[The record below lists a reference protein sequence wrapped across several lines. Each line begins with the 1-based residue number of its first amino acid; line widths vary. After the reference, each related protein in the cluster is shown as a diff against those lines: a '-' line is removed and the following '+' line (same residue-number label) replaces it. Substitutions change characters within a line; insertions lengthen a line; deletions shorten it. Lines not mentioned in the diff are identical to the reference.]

1 MNWTEVTVKTTTE
14 AVEAISNILL
24 EERCGGVMIEDP
36 KDFLFQEKNELDWDY
51 VEEEVFNKSNQDG
64 VLIKTYIPEER
75 NVLELVETIKAKI
88 SLLPDCGLD
97 IGEGS
102 VSLSN
107 VNESDWAN
115 EWKKYYKPTKI
126 GQKIVV
132 KPTWEDYEVKEGDL
146 VIELDPGMAFG
157 TGTHE
162 TTSMCIEALQDIVF
176 EGDEVLD
183 IGCGSGILS
192 VTALL
197 CGANRADA
205 TDIDRNAVN
214 VAYENAELNGVKD
227 RLHATEDNILSAE
240 SPIRTAG
247 KKYNVV
253 IANIVAD
260 VIIEICGFVKT
271 LIKPY
276 GCFVA
281 SGIISERL
289 DDVVKAMN
297 DNGLCVAAI
306 HEKRGWNC
314 IIANPDTE
322 DSV

>member
-1 MNWTEVTVKTTTE
+1 MTYSEIVFTVDSKNKEIASDIVGMLNCGGIYIEDYTDLEDDPTVKQVGIVDE
-14 AVEAISNILL
+14 ALL
-24 EERCGGVMIEDP
+24 EKDKTKVLLHVYADEHTSDEDCIAFVSDRFSSENITYEVEI
-36 KDFLFQEKNELDWDY
+36 KHVDEEDY
-51 VEEEVFNKSNQDG
+51 
-64 VLIKTYIPEER
+64 
-75 NVLELVETIKAKI
+75 
-88 SLLPDCGLD
+88 
-97 IGEGS
+97 
-102 VSLSN
+102 
-107 VNESDWAN
+107 AN
-115 EWKKYYKPTKI
+115 SWKQYYKPIKI
-126 GQKIVV
+126 GNRVVIV
-132 KPTWEDYEVKEGDL
+132 PEWEPYEKADGEITVTL
-146 VIELDPGMAFG
+146 NPGMAFG

-322 DSV
+322 DNI

>member
-1 MNWTEVTVKTTTE
+1 MTYSEIVFTVDSKDKEIASDIVGMLNCGGIYIEDYTDLEDDPTVKQVGIVDE
-14 AVEAISNILL
+14 ALL
-24 EERCGGVMIEDP
+24 EKDKTKVLLHVYADEHTSVENCLAFVSDRFSSESITYEVEIKHVDEED
-36 KDFLFQEKNELDWDY
+36 Y
-51 VEEEVFNKSNQDG
+51 
-64 VLIKTYIPEER
+64 
-75 NVLELVETIKAKI
+75 
-88 SLLPDCGLD
+88 
-97 IGEGS
+97 
-102 VSLSN
+102 
-107 VNESDWAN
+107 AN
-115 EWKKYYKPTKI
+115 SWKQYYKPIKI
-126 GQKIVV
+126 GNRVVIV
-132 KPTWEDYEVKEGDL
+132 PEWEPYEKADGEITVTL
-146 VIELDPGMAFG
+146 NPGMAFG

>member
-1 MNWTEVTVKTTTE
+1 MTYSEIVFTVDSKDKEIASDIVGMLNCGGIYIEDYTDLEDDPTVKQVGIVDE
-14 AVEAISNILL
+14 ALL
-24 EERCGGVMIEDP
+24 EKDKTKVLLHVYADEHTSVENCLAFVSDRFSSENITYEVEIKHVDEED
-36 KDFLFQEKNELDWDY
+36 Y
-51 VEEEVFNKSNQDG
+51 
-64 VLIKTYIPEER
+64 
-75 NVLELVETIKAKI
+75 
-88 SLLPDCGLD
+88 
-97 IGEGS
+97 
-102 VSLSN
+102 
-107 VNESDWAN
+107 AN
-115 EWKKYYKPTKI
+115 SWKQYYKPIKI
-126 GQKIVV
+126 GNRIVV
-132 KPTWEDYEVKEGDL
+132 VPEWEPYEKADGEITVTL
-146 VIELDPGMAFG
+146 NPGMAFG

>member
-1 MNWTEVTVKTTTE
+1 MTYSEIVFTVDSKNKEIASDIVGMLNCGGIYIEDYTDLEDDPTVKQVGIVDE
-14 AVEAISNILL
+14 ALL
-24 EERCGGVMIEDP
+24 EKDKTKVLLHVYADEHTSVEDCIAFVSDRFSSESITYEVEI
-36 KDFLFQEKNELDWDY
+36 KHVDEEDY
-51 VEEEVFNKSNQDG
+51 
-64 VLIKTYIPEER
+64 
-75 NVLELVETIKAKI
+75 
-88 SLLPDCGLD
+88 
-97 IGEGS
+97 
-102 VSLSN
+102 
-107 VNESDWAN
+107 AN
-115 EWKKYYKPTKI
+115 SWKQYYKPIKI
-126 GQKIVV
+126 GNRIVV
-132 KPTWEDYEVKEGDL
+132 VPEWEPYEKADGEITVAL
-146 VIELDPGMAFG
+146 NPGMAFG

>member
-1 MNWTEVTVKTTTE
+1 MTYSEIVFTVDSKDKEIASDIVGMLNCGGIYIEDYTDLEDDPTVKQVGIVDE
-14 AVEAISNILL
+14 ALL
-24 EERCGGVMIEDP
+24 EKDKTKVLLHVYADEHTSVENCLAFVSDRFSSESITYEVEIKHVDEED
-36 KDFLFQEKNELDWDY
+36 Y
-51 VEEEVFNKSNQDG
+51 
-64 VLIKTYIPEER
+64 
-75 NVLELVETIKAKI
+75 
-88 SLLPDCGLD
+88 
-97 IGEGS
+97 
-102 VSLSN
+102 
-107 VNESDWAN
+107 AN
-115 EWKKYYKPTKI
+115 SWKQYYKPIKI
-126 GQKIVV
+126 GNRIVIV
-132 KPTWEDYEVKEGDL
+132 PEWEPYEKADGEITVTL
-146 VIELDPGMAFG
+146 NPGMAFG

>member
-1 MNWTEVTVKTTTE
+1 MTYSEIVFTVDSKNKEIASDIVGMLNCGGIYIEDYTDLEDDPTVKQVGIVDE
-14 AVEAISNILL
+14 ALL
-24 EERCGGVMIEDP
+24 EKDKTKVLLHVYADEHTSVEDCIAFVSDRFSSENITYEVEI
-36 KDFLFQEKNELDWDY
+36 KHVDEEDY
-51 VEEEVFNKSNQDG
+51 
-64 VLIKTYIPEER
+64 
-75 NVLELVETIKAKI
+75 
-88 SLLPDCGLD
+88 
-97 IGEGS
+97 
-102 VSLSN
+102 
-107 VNESDWAN
+107 AN
-115 EWKKYYKPTKI
+115 SWKQYYKPIKI
-126 GQKIVV
+126 GNRIVV
-132 KPTWEDYEVKEGDL
+132 VPEWEPYENADGEITVTL
-146 VIELDPGMAFG
+146 NPGMAFG

-260 VIIEICGFVKT
+260 VIIDICGFVKT

>member
-1 MNWTEVTVKTTTE
+1 MTYSEIVFTVDSKNKEIASDIVGMLNCGGIYIEDYTDLEDDPTVKQVGIVDE
-14 AVEAISNILL
+14 ALL
-24 EERCGGVMIEDP
+24 EKDKTKVLLHVYADEQTSVEDCIAFVSDRFSSESITYEVEI
-36 KDFLFQEKNELDWDY
+36 KHVDEEDY
-51 VEEEVFNKSNQDG
+51 
-64 VLIKTYIPEER
+64 
-75 NVLELVETIKAKI
+75 
-88 SLLPDCGLD
+88 
-97 IGEGS
+97 
-102 VSLSN
+102 
-107 VNESDWAN
+107 AN
-115 EWKKYYKPTKI
+115 SWKQYYKPIKI
-126 GQKIVV
+126 GNRVVIV
-132 KPTWEDYEVKEGDL
+132 PEWEPYEKADGEITVTL
-146 VIELDPGMAFG
+146 NPGMAFG

-162 TTSMCIEALQDIVF
+162 TTSMCIESLQDIVF

-227 RLHATEDNILSAE
+227 RLHATEDNILSAK

>member
-1 MNWTEVTVKTTTE
+1 MTYSEIVFTVDSKDKEIASDIVGMLNCGGIYIEDYTDLEDDPTVKQVGIVDE
-14 AVEAISNILL
+14 ALL
-24 EERCGGVMIEDP
+24 E
-36 KDFLFQEKNELDWDY
+36 KDKT
-51 VEEEVFNKSNQDG
+51 K
-64 VLIKTYIPEER
+64 VLIHVYADEHTSVENCLAFVSDRFSSESITYEVEIKHVDEE
-75 NVLELVETIKAKI
+75 
-88 SLLPDCGLD
+88 DY
-97 IGEGS
+97 
-102 VSLSN
+102 
-107 VNESDWAN
+107 AN
-115 EWKKYYKPTKI
+115 SWKQYYKPIKI
-126 GQKIVV
+126 GNRIVV
-132 KPTWEDYEVKEGDL
+132 VPEWEPYEKADGEITVTL
-146 VIELDPGMAFG
+146 NPGMAFG

-322 DSV
+322 DNI

>member
-1 MNWTEVTVKTTTE
+1 MTYSEIVFTVDSKNKEIASDIVGMLNFGGIYIEDYTDLEDDPTVKQVGIVDE
-14 AVEAISNILL
+14 ALL
-24 EERCGGVMIEDP
+24 E
-36 KDFLFQEKNELDWDY
+36 KDKT
-51 VEEEVFNKSNQDG
+51 K
-64 VLIKTYIPEER
+64 VLIHVYADEHTSVENCLAFVSDRFSSESITYEVEIKHVDEE
-75 NVLELVETIKAKI
+75 
-88 SLLPDCGLD
+88 DY
-97 IGEGS
+97 
-102 VSLSN
+102 
-107 VNESDWAN
+107 AN
-115 EWKKYYKPTKI
+115 SWKQYYKPIKI
-126 GQKIVV
+126 GNRIVV
-132 KPTWEDYEVKEGDL
+132 VPEWEPYEKADGEITVTL
-146 VIELDPGMAFG
+146 NPGMAFG

>member
-1 MNWTEVTVKTTTE
+1 MTYSEIVFTVDSKKKEIASDIVGMLNCGGIYIEDYTDLEDDPTVKQVGIVDE
-14 AVEAISNILL
+14 ALL
-24 EERCGGVMIEDP
+24 EKDKTKVLLHVYADEHTSVEDCIAFVSDRFSSENITYEVEI
-36 KDFLFQEKNELDWDY
+36 KHVDEEDY
-51 VEEEVFNKSNQDG
+51 
-64 VLIKTYIPEER
+64 
-75 NVLELVETIKAKI
+75 
-88 SLLPDCGLD
+88 
-97 IGEGS
+97 
-102 VSLSN
+102 
-107 VNESDWAN
+107 AN
-115 EWKKYYKPTKI
+115 SWKQYYKPIKI
-126 GQKIVV
+126 GNRIVIV
-132 KPTWEDYEVKEGDL
+132 PEWEPYEKADGEITVTL
-146 VIELDPGMAFG
+146 NPGMAFG

>member
-1 MNWTEVTVKTTTE
+1 MTYSEIVFTVDSKDKEIASDIVGMLNCGGIYIEDYTDLEDDPTVKQVGIVDE
-14 AVEAISNILL
+14 ALL
-24 EERCGGVMIEDP
+24 EKDKTKVLLHVYADDHTSVEDCIAFVSDRFSSESITYEVEI
-36 KDFLFQEKNELDWDY
+36 KHVDEEDY
-51 VEEEVFNKSNQDG
+51 
-64 VLIKTYIPEER
+64 
-75 NVLELVETIKAKI
+75 
-88 SLLPDCGLD
+88 
-97 IGEGS
+97 
-102 VSLSN
+102 
-107 VNESDWAN
+107 AN
-115 EWKKYYKPTKI
+115 SWKQYYKPIKI
-126 GQKIVV
+126 GNRVVIV
-132 KPTWEDYEVKEGDL
+132 PEWEPYEKADGEITVAL
-146 VIELDPGMAFG
+146 NPGMAFG

>member
-1 MNWTEVTVKTTTE
+1 MTYSEIVFTVDSKNKEIASDIVGMLNCGGIYIEDYTDLEDDPTVKQVGIVDE
-14 AVEAISNILL
+14 ALL
-24 EERCGGVMIEDP
+24 EKDKTKVLLHVYADEHTSVEDCLAFVSDRFSSENITYEVEI
-36 KDFLFQEKNELDWDY
+36 KHVDEEDY
-51 VEEEVFNKSNQDG
+51 
-64 VLIKTYIPEER
+64 
-75 NVLELVETIKAKI
+75 
-88 SLLPDCGLD
+88 
-97 IGEGS
+97 
-102 VSLSN
+102 
-107 VNESDWAN
+107 AN
-115 EWKKYYKPTKI
+115 SWKQYYKPIKI
-126 GQKIVV
+126 GNRVVIV
-132 KPTWEDYEVKEGDL
+132 PEWEPYEKADGEITVTL
-146 VIELDPGMAFG
+146 NPGMAFG

>member
-1 MNWTEVTVKTTTE
+1 MTYSEIVFTVDSKDKEIASDIVGMLNCGGIYIEDYTDLEDDPTVKQVGIVDE
-14 AVEAISNILL
+14 ALL
-24 EERCGGVMIEDP
+24 EKDKTKVLLHVYADEHTSVENCLAFVSDRFSSESITYEVEIKHVDEED
-36 KDFLFQEKNELDWDY
+36 Y
-51 VEEEVFNKSNQDG
+51 
-64 VLIKTYIPEER
+64 
-75 NVLELVETIKAKI
+75 
-88 SLLPDCGLD
+88 
-97 IGEGS
+97 
-102 VSLSN
+102 
-107 VNESDWAN
+107 AN
-115 EWKKYYKPTKI
+115 SWKQYYKPIKI
-126 GQKIVV
+126 GNRIVIV
-132 KPTWEDYEVKEGDL
+132 PEWEPYEKADGEITVTL
-146 VIELDPGMAFG
+146 NPGMAFG

-240 SPIRTAG
+240 SPIRTAR

>member
-1 MNWTEVTVKTTTE
+1 MTYSEIVFTVDSKNKEIASDIVGMLNCGGIYIEDYTDLEDDPTVKQVGIVDE
-14 AVEAISNILL
+14 ALL
-24 EERCGGVMIEDP
+24 EKDKTKVLLHVYADEHTSVEDCIAFVSDRFSSENITYEVEI
-36 KDFLFQEKNELDWDY
+36 KHVDEEDY
-51 VEEEVFNKSNQDG
+51 
-64 VLIKTYIPEER
+64 
-75 NVLELVETIKAKI
+75 
-88 SLLPDCGLD
+88 
-97 IGEGS
+97 
-102 VSLSN
+102 
-107 VNESDWAN
+107 AN
-115 EWKKYYKPTKI
+115 SWKQYYKPIKI
-126 GQKIVV
+126 GNRIVV
-132 KPTWEDYEVKEGDL
+132 VPEWEAYEKADGEITVAL
-146 VIELDPGMAFG
+146 NPGMAFG

>member
-1 MNWTEVTVKTTTE
+1 MTYSEIVFTVDSKDKEIASDIVGMLNCGGIYIEDYTDLEDDPTVKQVGIVDE
-14 AVEAISNILL
+14 ALL
-24 EERCGGVMIEDP
+24 EKDKTKVLLHVYADEHTSVEDCIAFVSDRFSSENITYEVEI
-36 KDFLFQEKNELDWDY
+36 KHVDEEDY
-51 VEEEVFNKSNQDG
+51 
-64 VLIKTYIPEER
+64 
-75 NVLELVETIKAKI
+75 
-88 SLLPDCGLD
+88 
-97 IGEGS
+97 
-102 VSLSN
+102 
-107 VNESDWAN
+107 AN
-115 EWKKYYKPTKI
+115 SWKQYYKPIKI
-126 GQKIVV
+126 GNRVVIV
-132 KPTWEDYEVKEGDL
+132 PEWEPYEKADGEITVTL
-146 VIELDPGMAFG
+146 NPGMAFG

-197 CGANRADA
+197 CGANHADA

-322 DSV
+322 DSI

>member
-1 MNWTEVTVKTTTE
+1 MTYSEIVFTVDSKNKEIASDIVGMLNCGGIYIEDYTDLEDDPTVKQVGIVDE
-14 AVEAISNILL
+14 ALL
-24 EERCGGVMIEDP
+24 EKDKTKVLLHVYADEHTSVEDCIAFVSERFSSESITYEVEIKHVDEED
-36 KDFLFQEKNELDWDY
+36 Y
-51 VEEEVFNKSNQDG
+51 
-64 VLIKTYIPEER
+64 
-75 NVLELVETIKAKI
+75 
-88 SLLPDCGLD
+88 
-97 IGEGS
+97 
-102 VSLSN
+102 
-107 VNESDWAN
+107 AN
-115 EWKKYYKPTKI
+115 SWKQYYKPIKI
-126 GQKIVV
+126 GNRVV
-132 KPTWEDYEVKEGDL
+132 VVPEWEPYEKADGEITVTL
-146 VIELDPGMAFG
+146 NPGMAFG

-197 CGANRADA
+197 CGANHADA

-322 DSV
+322 DSI

>member
-1 MNWTEVTVKTTTE
+1 MTYSEIVFTVDSKNKE
-14 AVEAISNILL
+14 IASDIVGMLN
-24 EERCGGVMIEDP
+24 CGGVYIEDYTDLEDDP
-36 KDFLFQEKNELDWDY
+36 TVKQVGIVDEALLEKDKTKVLLHVYADEHTSVEDCIAFVSDRFSSENITYEVEIKHVDEEDY
-51 VEEEVFNKSNQDG
+51 
-64 VLIKTYIPEER
+64 
-75 NVLELVETIKAKI
+75 
-88 SLLPDCGLD
+88 
-97 IGEGS
+97 
-102 VSLSN
+102 
-107 VNESDWAN
+107 AN
-115 EWKKYYKPTKI
+115 SWKQYYKPIKI
-126 GQKIVV
+126 GNRVVIV
-132 KPTWEDYEVKEGDL
+132 PEWEPYEKADGEITVTL
-146 VIELDPGMAFG
+146 NPGMAFG

-322 DSV
+322 DSI

>member
-1 MNWTEVTVKTTTE
+1 MTYSEIVFTVDSKDKEIASDIVGMLNCGGIYIEDYTDLEDDPTVKQVGIVDE
-14 AVEAISNILL
+14 VLL
-24 EERCGGVMIEDP
+24 EKDKTKVLLHVYADEHTSVEDCIAFVSDRFSSENITYEVEI
-36 KDFLFQEKNELDWDY
+36 KHVDEEDY
-51 VEEEVFNKSNQDG
+51 
-64 VLIKTYIPEER
+64 
-75 NVLELVETIKAKI
+75 
-88 SLLPDCGLD
+88 
-97 IGEGS
+97 
-102 VSLSN
+102 
-107 VNESDWAN
+107 AN
-115 EWKKYYKPTKI
+115 SWKQYYKPIKI
-126 GQKIVV
+126 GNRIVIV
-132 KPTWEDYEVKEGDL
+132 PEWEPYEKADGEITVTL
-146 VIELDPGMAFG
+146 NPGMAFG

>member
-1 MNWTEVTVKTTTE
+1 MTYSEIVFTVDSKDKEIASDIVGMLNCGGIYIEDYTDLEDDPTVKQVGIVDE
-14 AVEAISNILL
+14 ALL
-24 EERCGGVMIEDP
+24 EKDKTKVLLHVYADEHTSVEDCIAFVSDRFSSENITYEVEI
-36 KDFLFQEKNELDWDY
+36 KHVDEEDY
-51 VEEEVFNKSNQDG
+51 
-64 VLIKTYIPEER
+64 
-75 NVLELVETIKAKI
+75 
-88 SLLPDCGLD
+88 
-97 IGEGS
+97 
-102 VSLSN
+102 
-107 VNESDWAN
+107 AN
-115 EWKKYYKPTKI
+115 SWKQYYKPIKI
-126 GQKIVV
+126 GNRVVIV
-132 KPTWEDYEVKEGDL
+132 PEWEPYEKADGEITVTL
-146 VIELDPGMAFG
+146 NPGMAFG

-260 VIIEICGFVKT
+260 VIIAICGFVKT

-322 DSV
+322 DNI

>member
-1 MNWTEVTVKTTTE
+1 MTYSEIVFTVDSKNKEIASDIVGMLNCGGIYIEDYTDLEDDPTVKQVGIVDE
-14 AVEAISNILL
+14 ALL
-24 EERCGGVMIEDP
+24 EKDKTKVLLHVYADEHTSVENCIAFVSDRFSSENITYEVEIKHVDEED
-36 KDFLFQEKNELDWDY
+36 Y
-51 VEEEVFNKSNQDG
+51 
-64 VLIKTYIPEER
+64 
-75 NVLELVETIKAKI
+75 
-88 SLLPDCGLD
+88 
-97 IGEGS
+97 
-102 VSLSN
+102 
-107 VNESDWAN
+107 AN
-115 EWKKYYKPTKI
+115 SWKQYYKPIKI
-126 GQKIVV
+126 GNRIVV
-132 KPTWEDYEVKEGDL
+132 VPEWEPYEKADGEITVTL
-146 VIELDPGMAFG
+146 NPGMAFG

>member
-1 MNWTEVTVKTTTE
+1 MTYSEIVFTVDSKNKEIASDIVGMLNCGGIYIEDYTDLEDDPTVKQVGIVDE
-14 AVEAISNILL
+14 ALL
-24 EERCGGVMIEDP
+24 EKDKTKVLLHVYADEHTSVEDCIAFVSDRFSSENITYEVEI
-36 KDFLFQEKNELDWDY
+36 KHVDEEDY
-51 VEEEVFNKSNQDG
+51 
-64 VLIKTYIPEER
+64 
-75 NVLELVETIKAKI
+75 
-88 SLLPDCGLD
+88 
-97 IGEGS
+97 
-102 VSLSN
+102 
-107 VNESDWAN
+107 AN
-115 EWKKYYKPTKI
+115 SWKQYYKPIKI
-126 GQKIVV
+126 GNRIVIV
-132 KPTWEDYEVKEGDL
+132 PEWEPYEKADGEITVAL
-146 VIELDPGMAFG
+146 NPGMAFG

>member
-1 MNWTEVTVKTTTE
+1 MTYSEIVFTVDSKNKEIASDIVGMLNCGGIYIEDYTDLEDDPTVKQVGIVDE
-14 AVEAISNILL
+14 ALL
-24 EERCGGVMIEDP
+24 EKDKTKVLLHVYADEHTSVEDCIAFVSDRFSSENITYEVEI
-36 KDFLFQEKNELDWDY
+36 KHVDEEDY
-51 VEEEVFNKSNQDG
+51 
-64 VLIKTYIPEER
+64 
-75 NVLELVETIKAKI
+75 
-88 SLLPDCGLD
+88 
-97 IGEGS
+97 
-102 VSLSN
+102 
-107 VNESDWAN
+107 AN
-115 EWKKYYKPTKI
+115 SWKQYYKPIKI
-126 GQKIVV
+126 GNRVVIV
-132 KPTWEDYEVKEGDL
+132 PEWEPYEKADGEITVTL
-146 VIELDPGMAFG
+146 NPGMAFG

-197 CGANRADA
+197 CGASRADA

>member
-1 MNWTEVTVKTTTE
+1 MTYSEIVFTVDSKDKEIASDIVGMLNCGGIYIEDYTDLEDDPTVKQVGIVDE
-14 AVEAISNILL
+14 ALL
-24 EERCGGVMIEDP
+24 E
-36 KDFLFQEKNELDWDY
+36 KDKT
-51 VEEEVFNKSNQDG
+51 K
-64 VLIKTYIPEER
+64 VLIHVYADEHTSVENCLAFVSDRFSSENITYEVEIKHVDEE
-75 NVLELVETIKAKI
+75 
-88 SLLPDCGLD
+88 DY
-97 IGEGS
+97 
-102 VSLSN
+102 
-107 VNESDWAN
+107 AN
-115 EWKKYYKPTKI
+115 SWKQYYKPIKI
-126 GQKIVV
+126 GNRVVIV
-132 KPTWEDYEVKEGDL
+132 PEWEPYEKADGEITVTL
-146 VIELDPGMAFG
+146 NPGMAFG

-322 DSV
+322 DSI

>member
-1 MNWTEVTVKTTTE
+1 MTYSEIVFTVDSKKKEIASDIVGMLNCGGIYIEDYTDLEDDPTVKQVGIVDE
-14 AVEAISNILL
+14 ALL
-24 EERCGGVMIEDP
+24 EKDKTKVLLHVYADEHTSVEDCIAFVSDRFSSENITYEFEI
-36 KDFLFQEKNELDWDY
+36 KHVDEEDY
-51 VEEEVFNKSNQDG
+51 
-64 VLIKTYIPEER
+64 
-75 NVLELVETIKAKI
+75 
-88 SLLPDCGLD
+88 
-97 IGEGS
+97 
-102 VSLSN
+102 
-107 VNESDWAN
+107 AN
-115 EWKKYYKPTKI
+115 SWKQYYKPIKI
-126 GQKIVV
+126 GNRIVIV
-132 KPTWEDYEVKEGDL
+132 PEWEPYEKADGEITVTL
-146 VIELDPGMAFG
+146 NPGMAFG

>member
-1 MNWTEVTVKTTTE
+1 MTYSEIVFTVDSKNKEIASDIVGMLNCGGIYIEDYTDLEDDPTVKQVGIVDE
-14 AVEAISNILL
+14 ALL
-24 EERCGGVMIEDP
+24 EKDKTKVLLHVYADEHTSVEDCLAFVSDRFSSESIAYEVEI
-36 KDFLFQEKNELDWDY
+36 KHVDEEDY
-51 VEEEVFNKSNQDG
+51 
-64 VLIKTYIPEER
+64 
-75 NVLELVETIKAKI
+75 
-88 SLLPDCGLD
+88 
-97 IGEGS
+97 
-102 VSLSN
+102 
-107 VNESDWAN
+107 AN
-115 EWKKYYKPTKI
+115 SWKQYYKPIKI
-126 GQKIVV
+126 GNRIVV
-132 KPTWEDYEVKEGDL
+132 VPEWEPYEKADGEITVAL
-146 VIELDPGMAFG
+146 NPGMAFG

>member
-1 MNWTEVTVKTTTE
+1 MTYSEIVFTVDSKNKEIASDIVGMLNCGGIYIEDYTDLEDDPTVKQVGIVDE
-14 AVEAISNILL
+14 ALL
-24 EERCGGVMIEDP
+24 EKDKTKVLLHVYADEHTSVENCLAFVSDRFSSENITYEVEIKHVDEED
-36 KDFLFQEKNELDWDY
+36 Y
-51 VEEEVFNKSNQDG
+51 
-64 VLIKTYIPEER
+64 
-75 NVLELVETIKAKI
+75 
-88 SLLPDCGLD
+88 
-97 IGEGS
+97 
-102 VSLSN
+102 
-107 VNESDWAN
+107 AN
-115 EWKKYYKPTKI
+115 SWKQYYKPIKI
-126 GQKIVV
+126 GNRVVIV
-132 KPTWEDYEVKEGDL
+132 PEWEPYEKADGEITVTLK
-146 VIELDPGMAFG
+146 PGMAFG

>member
-1 MNWTEVTVKTTTE
+1 MTYSEIVFTVDSKNKEIASDIVGMLNCGGIYIEDYTDLEDDPTVKQVGIVDE
-14 AVEAISNILL
+14 ALL
-24 EERCGGVMIEDP
+24 EKDKTKVLLHVYADEHTSVEDCIAFVSDRFSSENITYEVEI
-36 KDFLFQEKNELDWDY
+36 KHVDEEDY
-51 VEEEVFNKSNQDG
+51 
-64 VLIKTYIPEER
+64 
-75 NVLELVETIKAKI
+75 
-88 SLLPDCGLD
+88 
-97 IGEGS
+97 
-102 VSLSN
+102 
-107 VNESDWAN
+107 AN
-115 EWKKYYKPTKI
+115 SWKQYYKPIKI
-126 GQKIVV
+126 GNRVVIV
-132 KPTWEDYEVKEGDL
+132 PEWEPYEKADGEITVTL
-146 VIELDPGMAFG
+146 NPGMAFG

-289 DDVVKAMN
+289 DDVVNAMN

>member
-1 MNWTEVTVKTTTE
+1 MTYSEIVFTVDSKDKEIASDIVGMLNCGGIYIEDYTDLEDDPTVKQVGIVDE
-14 AVEAISNILL
+14 ALL
-24 EERCGGVMIEDP
+24 EKDKTKVLLHVYADEHTSVEDCIAFVSDRFSSENITYEVEI
-36 KDFLFQEKNELDWDY
+36 KDVDEEDY
-51 VEEEVFNKSNQDG
+51 
-64 VLIKTYIPEER
+64 
-75 NVLELVETIKAKI
+75 
-88 SLLPDCGLD
+88 
-97 IGEGS
+97 
-102 VSLSN
+102 
-107 VNESDWAN
+107 AN
-115 EWKKYYKPTKI
+115 SWKQYYKPIKI
-126 GQKIVV
+126 GNRVVIV
-132 KPTWEDYEVKEGDL
+132 PEWEPYEKADGEITVTL
-146 VIELDPGMAFG
+146 NPGMAFG

>member
-1 MNWTEVTVKTTTE
+1 MTYSEIVFTVDSKNKEIASDIVGMLNCGGIYIEDYTDLEDDPTVKQVGIVDE
-14 AVEAISNILL
+14 ALL
-24 EERCGGVMIEDP
+24 EKDKTKVLLHVYADEHTSVENCIAFVSDRFSSENITYEVEIKHVDEED
-36 KDFLFQEKNELDWDY
+36 Y
-51 VEEEVFNKSNQDG
+51 
-64 VLIKTYIPEER
+64 
-75 NVLELVETIKAKI
+75 
-88 SLLPDCGLD
+88 
-97 IGEGS
+97 
-102 VSLSN
+102 
-107 VNESDWAN
+107 AN
-115 EWKKYYKPTKI
+115 SWKQYYKPIKI
-126 GQKIVV
+126 GNRIVV
-132 KPTWEDYEVKEGDL
+132 VPEWEPYEKADGEITVTL
-146 VIELDPGMAFG
+146 NPGMAFG

-227 RLHATEDNILSAE
+227 RLHATEDNILSSE

>member
-1 MNWTEVTVKTTTE
+1 MTYSEIVFTVDSKDKEIASDIVGMLNCGGIYIEDYTDLEDDPTVKQVGIVDE
-14 AVEAISNILL
+14 ALL
-24 EERCGGVMIEDP
+24 EKDKTKVLLHVYADEHTSVENCLAFVSDRFSSENITYEVEIKHVDEED
-36 KDFLFQEKNELDWDY
+36 Y
-51 VEEEVFNKSNQDG
+51 
-64 VLIKTYIPEER
+64 
-75 NVLELVETIKAKI
+75 
-88 SLLPDCGLD
+88 
-97 IGEGS
+97 
-102 VSLSN
+102 
-107 VNESDWAN
+107 AN
-115 EWKKYYKPTKI
+115 SWKQYYKPIKI
-126 GQKIVV
+126 GNRIVIV
-132 KPTWEDYEVKEGDL
+132 PEWESYEKADGEITVAL
-146 VIELDPGMAFG
+146 NPGMAFG

-322 DSV
+322 DNI